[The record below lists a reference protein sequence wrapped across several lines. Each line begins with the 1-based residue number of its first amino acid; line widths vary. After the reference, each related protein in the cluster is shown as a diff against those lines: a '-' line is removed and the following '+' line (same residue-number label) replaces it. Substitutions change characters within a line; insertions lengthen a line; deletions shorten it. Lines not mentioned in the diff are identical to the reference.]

1 MKKKNKTDQILN
13 ILRDELRSGLYE
25 NGTHFPSEHKLMSRF
40 GAARTTINKVTSL
53 LSSEGFIRRG
63 VRGSGTRVLNS
74 SPFPRG
80 LVAYLGPVS
89 HPYYARMI
97 QGIQLSALLKDY
109 AVCVMSP
116 MENLHSL
123 LLEKI
128 RGPAFCGLLAVS
140 IGTVPDS
147 FPLPV
152 VYLDNGYEPKGKGR
166 GSVTCSNY
174 TGAAEAAERLIA
186 LGHREILVCSN
197 YSVLEESRKERVRGF
212 LDTMRK
218 HGIRNPEKRFFHEVV
233 RHSAGAKTLLREALV
248 QFPETTAVLTDSDD
262 IAYML
267 FYAARDLKLD
277 GRICFTGFG
286 NMTYSSDSLALPS
299 VEQHPE
305 EIGDR
310 GFSELFRMI
319 TEPGYVSSHRIEV
332 EAEIVRFDRIPP
344 IR

>member
-25 NGTHFPSEHKLMSRF
+25 DGTRFPSEHKLMTRF

-97 QGIQLSALLKDY
+97 QGIQLSAALKEN

-123 LLEKI
+123 VLEKI
-128 RGPAFCGLLAVS
+128 RRPPFCGLLAVS
-140 IGTVPDS
+140 IGLVPDS

-152 VYLDNGYEPKGKGR
+152 VYLDNGYEPKGQGR
-166 GSVTCSNY
+166 GSVTCSNG
-174 TGAAEAAERLIA
+174 TGAAEAAERVIA

-197 YSVLEESRKERVRGF
+197 YSELEESRKERVRGF

-218 HGIRNPEKRFFHEVV
+218 HGIRQVEKRFFHEVV
-233 RHSAGAKTLLREALV
+233 RHPTGAKNLLREALA
-248 QFPETTAVLTDSDD
+248 QFPKTTAILTDSDD
-262 IAYML
+262 LAYTL
-267 FYAARDLKLD
+267 YYAARDLKLD

-286 NMTYSSDSLALPS
+286 NMAYSSDSQALPS

-310 GFSELFRMI
+310 GFNELFRMI
-319 TEPGYVSSHRIEV
+319 TEPGYVPSRRIEV
-332 EAEIVRFDRIPP
+332 ESEIVRFDRIPP
-344 IR
+344 VR